1 MKKFHNKNIIA
12 NIVKGS
18 IAEEIGIEPG
28 DVLHSINGREI
39 NDIIDYLYHTA
50 DEYLEVEIEKENGEI
65 WILEIE
71 KEYDEDLGIIFS
83 NPILDKA
90 NHCRN
95 KCIFCFI
102 DQLPKNMR
110 KSLYFKDDDSRL
122 SFLQGNF
129 VTLTNL
135 SDKDI
140 DRIIEYN
147 ISPINVSIH
156 TTNPQLRVKMLN
168 NKTAGNILE
177 RLNKLTKNR
186 ILINGQIVLCPNI
199 NDKDELDR
207 TIEDLY
213 PLYPNLHSL
222 AIVPVGVT
230 KYREKL
236 FPLKPFTKQQ
246 SIEVI
251 KQIEKWQSFL
261 KQKINTNF
269 VYLSDEFFIT
279 ADYDLPEYEEYEGFP
294 QIENGVGL
302 IRKFEF
308 EFLSF
313 LKKLPS
319 NLKVK
324 KDVSVITGTSAK
336 KFIEGLAKKLMNKF
350 KELNITVHA
359 IKNEFFGETITVAGL
374 ITGQDII
381 KQLNGKYLGDRV
393 IIPKS
398 MLKSDEDIFLDDISV
413 KELEKRLKT
422 KVLVSQVNGKDFIKK
437 IIE

>member
-1 MKKFHNKNIIA
+1 MNKFHNKNIIA

-350 KELNITVHA
+350 KELNITVHV